1 MKLDRD
7 KSGGN
12 LIRGFSG
19 DEILIGTEVIR
30 QPVIVT
36 VDTIIR
42 DWSPAAVEDLSLA
55 DLRPALEL
63 EPELILLGTGERQCF
78 PSMALVCAVLRMG
91 VGLEIMNTAAACR
104 TYNVLVSEYRRVAA
118 ALFIR

>member
-19 DEILIGTEVIR
+19 DAILIGADAIR
-30 QPVIVT
+30 QPVIIT

-42 DWSPAAVEDLSLA
+42 DWSPPAVDKLALA
-55 DLRPALEL
+55 DLQPVLDL
-63 EPELILLGTGERQCF
+63 EPEIILLGTGERQCL
-78 PSMALVCAVLRMG
+78 PPMSLTSAILHRG
-91 VGLEIMNTAAACR
+91 VGLEVMTTVAACR

-118 ALFIR
+118 VLFIR